1 MAIFRRA
8 QPSAIRNPQSA
19 IRNPLSAIRTPKP
32 NPSYLT
38 SSMTFL
44 RLLHLTLLVALSA
57 VAAGAADTDAAY
69 VLRPKDTIH
78 LEVYQEAELSVE
90 VCILK
95 TGEASFPLIGA
106 VPIAG
111 LSVGAATEMIRARYL
126 KGYLNDPKITL
137 SVKEYAAEFVSV
149 IGSVKSPGQIPMPS
163 AGHID
168 LASALASA
176 GGIGPEAD
184 ENGIRLVRASGTTA
198 SFTMAAIAGAAGTTQ
213 LAPGDRDIVN
223 KSPFM
228 DKKVS
233 VLGHV
238 LKPGPIAFPPSG
250 KLDLVNA
257 IALAGGITGL
267 ANPKK
272 IMINRKGTT
281 TTVDFNEISQH
292 GDRPFLL
299 QPDDVITVSKRLF

>member
-1 MAIFRRA
+1 M
-8 QPSAIRNPQSA
+8 
-19 IRNPLSAIRTPKP
+19 T
-32 NPSYLT
+32 T
-38 SSMTFL
+38 SLFFI
-44 RLLHLTLLVALSA
+44 RLLHLTLLVMLSA
-57 VAAGAADTDAAY
+57 VASGAAATDAAY
-69 VLRPKDTIH
+69 ILRPKDTIK
-78 LEVYQEAELSVE
+78 LEVYQEADLSVE

-95 TGEASFPLIGA
+95 TGEASFPLIGS

-126 KGYLNDPKITL
+126 KGYLNDPEITL
-137 SVKEYAAEFVSV
+137 SVKEYAAEFISV
-149 IGSVKSPGQIPMPS
+149 IGSVKIPGQIPMPS
-163 AGHID
+163 SGRMD
-168 LASALASA
+168 LASALATA
-176 GGIGPEAD
+176 GGLAPDAD
-184 ENGIRLVRASGTTA
+184 ENGIRLVRASGTA
-198 SFTMAAIAGAAGTTQ
+198 ADFTMAAIRGASGVTQ
-213 LAPGDRDIVN
+213 LAPGDRVIVN
-223 KSPFM
+223 KSPFT

-238 LKPGPIAFPPSG
+238 VKPGPIAFPSSG

-281 TTVDFNEISQH
+281 TTVDFNEISQR
-292 GDRPFLL
+292 GDQPLLL

>member
-1 MAIFRRA
+1 M
-8 QPSAIRNPQSA
+8 
-19 IRNPLSAIRTPKP
+19 
-32 NPSYLT
+32 
-38 SSMTFL
+38 FL
-44 RLLHLTLLVALSA
+44 IRLLHLPLLVLLSA
-57 VAAGAADTDAAY
+57 VAPAASATDAAY
-69 VLRPKDTIH
+69 ILRPKDTIQ
-78 LEVYQEAELSVE
+78 LEVYQEDDLSVE

-95 TGEASFPLIGA
+95 TGEASFPLIGS

-137 SVKEYAAEFVSV
+137 SVKEYAAEFISV
-149 IGSVKSPGQIPMPS
+149 IGSVKIPGQIPMPS
-163 AGHID
+163 SGRMD

-176 GGIGPEAD
+176 GGLAPDAD
-184 ENGIRLVRASGTTA
+184 ENGIRLVRASGTA
-198 SFTMAAIAGAAGTTQ
+198 ADFTMTAIRGASGGTQ
-213 LAPGDRDIVN
+213 LAPGDRVIVH
-223 KSPFM
+223 KSPFT

-238 LKPGPIAFPPSG
+238 GKPGPVAFPPSG
-250 KLDLVNA
+250 RLDLVNA

-281 TTVDFNEISQH
+281 TTVDFNEISQR
-292 GDRPFLL
+292 GDRPLLL
-299 QPDDVITVSKRLF
+299 QPDDVITVSKRMF